1 MNNEEKILEMLI
13 EMRGDIAGLKSDVS
27 ELKAGQAKLEAG
39 QAKLESRQEKLESG
53 FRDMQNA
60 LRHTQ
65 IIVEDQNKKISL
77 IAEQHGSIIEKL
89 DRLEQRTARNDD
101 LRDRVETLEFIA
113 KEHAVKLRELAK
125 AE

>member
-27 ELKAGQAKLEAG
+27 ELKAG